1 MHPLDQVHF
10 LWGTAGEGGG
20 SDYLWVSDWLQGHI
34 TDTDQ
39 NLATS
44 SCHPGTPAGTRINLR
59 GHVPHSNIGT
69 TECIKSPMQDKHPNG
84 FHAIKL
90 FN

>member
-20 SDYLWVSDWLQGHI
+20 SDCLWVSDWLQGHI

-39 NLATS
+39 NLPPAPATQA
-44 SCHPGTPAGTRINLR
+44 PEQAPAST
-59 GHVPHSNIGT
+59 
-69 TECIKSPMQDKHPNG
+69 
-84 FHAIKL
+84 
-90 FN
+90 